1 MAKGTQKWKPC
12 SLKIY
17 FAAEIASGMGTI
29 FVRLS
34 KIIKNSPIHV
44 VIVCIGVLMDLQMR
58 SATWVMYEGFVGFQS
73 SVNVAQGV
81 SHNSRR

>member
-1 MAKGTQKWKPC
+1 
-12 SLKIY
+12 LKIY